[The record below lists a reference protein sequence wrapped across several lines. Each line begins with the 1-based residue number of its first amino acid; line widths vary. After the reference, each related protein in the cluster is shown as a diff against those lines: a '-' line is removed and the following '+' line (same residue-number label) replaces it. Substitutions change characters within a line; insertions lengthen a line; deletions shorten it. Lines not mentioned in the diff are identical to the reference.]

1 MFFSPVSRPSPKQS
15 PRGGGDCFAH
25 LHCTTPALAG
35 GARERSA
42 VHVSLAMTRIKH
54 TTKVVRKILT
64 SLYTT
69 SRLVFFMTQPPLPSS
84 DESLRAAILASF
96 AADSATAS
104 ADLRVGVLNGIAHL
118 AGKVDSLEIR
128 DAAERLAKIVS
139 GLRGVVNRI
148 EAPGAPSPARRIDL
162 TEKGE

>member
-1 MFFSPVSRPSPKQS
+1 
-15 PRGGGDCFAH
+15 
-25 LHCTTPALAG
+25 
-35 GARERSA
+35 
-42 VHVSLAMTRIKH
+42 
-54 TTKVVRKILT
+54 
-64 SLYTT
+64 
-69 SRLVFFMTQPPLPSS
+69 MTQPPLPSS